1 MNGTETTAAT
11 VAAEHAD
18 ADDGVVLEAVHLS
31 KTFPVAGKGRRGTRT
46 RSRLHAL
53 SDVSLTL
60 RSGEITALIGESG
73 SGKSTLA
80 RVLARLEQQSAGSV
94 RLRGREVDTRG
105 RARFLRYVR
114 NVQMVFQDPFS
125 SLNPMRSVGDHVERP
140 LRIHGR
146 ASSAARAKGM
156 VQDLLRE
163 VQLTPTQQV
172 AAKFPHELSGGQRQR
187 VAIARALAVQPAVL
201 LADEPVSML
210 DVSMRLGVLN
220 LLRQIVVERSV
231 ALLYITHD
239 IASARYF
246 AKRGVVMYAG
256 HVVEEGPC
264 EEITQTPAHPYT
276 QLLISSAPQVGGDGG
291 RADVRGGGE
300 PPKVIDPGPG
310 CRFASRCPFVMDRC
324 RTETPP
330 LFPVGADRTS
340 RCWLHE
346 GSAAAPAAPDTHRE
360 TRPSASTA
368 THREDQA

>member
-1 MNGTETTAAT
+1 MNGAEATTRFAPDASP
-11 VAAEHAD
+11 A
-18 ADDGVVLEAVHLS
+18 ADDGIVLEAVRLS
-31 KTFPVAGKGRRGTRT
+31 KTFPVGGKGRRGGRK
-46 RSRLHAL
+46 RARLHAL

-80 RVLARLEQQSAGSV
+80 RVLARLEQQSEGVV
-94 RLRGREVDTRG
+94 RLRGKEVDTRG
-105 RARFLRYVR
+105 RSRFLRYVR
-114 NVQMVFQDPFS
+114 DVQMVFQDPFS
-125 SLNPMRSVGDHVERP
+125 SLNPMKSVEDHVARP

-146 ASSAARAKGM
+146 ASSGAEAQQM

-163 VQLTPTQQV
+163 VQLTPTKQV

-187 VAIARALAVQPAVL
+187 VAIARALAVQPTVL

-264 EEITQTPAHPYT
+264 EEITQSPAHPYT
-276 QLLISSAPQVGGDGG
+276 QLLISSAPQVGADGA
-291 RADVRGGGE
+291 RAEVRGGGE

-310 CRFASRCPFVMDRC
+310 CRFASRCPFVMERC

-330 LFPVGADRTS
+330 MFPIATGRTS

-346 GSAAAPAAPDTHRE
+346 ESAVASATPDPHHE
-360 TRPSASTA
+360 TRPSTSTA
-368 THREDQA
+368 TQREDQA